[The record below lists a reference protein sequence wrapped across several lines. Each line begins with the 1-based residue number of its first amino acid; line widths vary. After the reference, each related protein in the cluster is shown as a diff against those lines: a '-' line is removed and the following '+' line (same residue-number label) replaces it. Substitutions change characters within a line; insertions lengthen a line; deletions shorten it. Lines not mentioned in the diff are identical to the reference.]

1 LVGEHGAVD
10 DIGESSF
17 EDSEGFHGAVTG
29 ELAWL
34 HEFTGGS
41 VQPCLSHRDAVQGS
55 VELPIPGARQSVSLF
70 V

>member
-10 DIGESSF
+10 DIGESSV
-17 EDSEGFHGAVTG
+17 EDPEGFHAAGTG

-41 VQPCLSHRDAVQGS
+41 VRPCLSHRDAVQGK
-55 VELPIPGARQSVSLF
+55 R
-70 V
+70 